1 MRSFKGWLRSKG
13 ILRRK
18 DYLPPDVAT
27 VGRHTYGLS
36 KQKVLFATVD
46 APLVIGAF
54 CSIAGGVKLLCNG
67 QHDSDC
73 ATTYPI
79 HGHLLDRRPLPAP
92 GKRLG
97 ITIGND
103 VWIGFDAVVLPGIKI
118 GDGAVIGANAV
129 VTKDVPP
136 YAIVGGVPA
145 KLIRYRFSSET
156 IAKMLDLRWW
166 EWDDDKIKAE
176 ADALT
181 GPVDDFLS
189 RHGAKISAL

>member
-1 MRSFKGWLRSKG
+1 M
-13 ILRRK
+13 
-18 DYLPPDVAT
+18 
-27 VGRHTYGLS
+27 
-36 KQKVLFATVD
+36 
-46 APLVIGAF
+46 
-54 CSIAGGVKLLCNG
+54 
-67 QHDSDC
+67 
-73 ATTYPI
+73 
-79 HGHLLDRRPLPAP
+79 
-92 GKRLG
+92 
-97 ITIGND
+97 
-103 VWIGFDAVVLPGIKI
+103 WIGFDAVVLPGIKI